1 MPHLLIVESN
11 PTETVDAVKNK
22 GWLSAGETYGS
33 ALKASASNVSFGI
46 CMPYAKSFNLN
57 DLDLASYDGFV
68 FTGSSVTWCVND
80 VEATILRQTLEKLFE
95 LGKPILGSCNGLQL
109 ANVVLGGQC
118 GPAPKGKEIGV
129 ARNIRITPEALNHPI
144 HQGRNQQF
152 SALCVHRDHIT
163 KLAPGAVIT
172 ASNDHP
178 PVQAMIYEQGNICFW
193 GMQYHPEL
201 SLDNIINS
209 VSGSTKL
216 FAKDK
221 VFQAELI
228 SAREN
233 PVGEAAQRLGVRGN
247 DLDPEVHRSELRNW
261 LKRLVLAG

>member
-11 PTETVDAVKNK
+11 LTDTVNAAKNK
-22 GWLSAGETYGS
+22 GWLSAGEIYGS
-33 ALKASASNVSFGI
+33 ALQASGSNVSFDI
-46 CMPYAKSFNLN
+46 CIPYAKDFNLN
-57 DLDLASYDGFV
+57 RFDLTAYDGFV
-68 FTGSSVTWCVND
+68 FTGSSVTWCVD
-80 VEATILRQTLEKLFE
+80 DSDAKVLRQTIEKLFE

-129 ARNIRITPEALNHPI
+129 ARDISISPEALSHSI

-163 KLAPGAVIT
+163 KLAPGAVIS
-172 ASNDHP
+172 ASNDHS
-178 PVQAMIYEQGNICFW
+178 PVQAMIYERDDICFW

-201 SLDNIINS
+201 ELDDIIHS
-209 VSGSTKL
+209 VSGTDKL
-216 FAKDK
+216 FNQDK

-228 SAREN
+228 SARDN
-233 PVGEAAQRLGVRGN
+233 LAGEAAQRLGIRGN
-247 DLDPEVHRSELRNW
+247 DLDPEVHRTELRNW
-261 LKRLVLAG
+261 LKRLAAAG